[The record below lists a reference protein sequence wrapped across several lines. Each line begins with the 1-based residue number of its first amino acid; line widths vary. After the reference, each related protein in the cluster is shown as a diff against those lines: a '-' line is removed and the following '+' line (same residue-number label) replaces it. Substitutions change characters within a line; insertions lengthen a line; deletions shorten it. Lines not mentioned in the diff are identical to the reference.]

1 MLLMCALI
9 VLLLSV
15 FVVVLVGVISLNMP
29 VWVGVD
35 SAVDADAGAA
45 AAIVGA
51 TFVFLRKWLRN
62 ITRFLFKFAVALP
75 TPAHVADAAAKALD
89 TTAAAAAED
98 GGCGK
103 VLQAEPGN
111 RPALPNR
118 PLPPLLPQP
127 TMPAEAVD
135 VVGEVAPPPPSAPPM
150 LPPANPTPGPGR
162 PTPSIS
168 SCASMV
174 GKC

>member
-1 MLLMCALI
+1 M
-9 VLLLSV
+9 
-15 FVVVLVGVISLNMP
+15 SLNMP
-29 VWVGVD
+29 VWLGVD
-35 SAVDADAGAA
+35 NDVDADADAGAA
-45 AAIVGA
+45 AAVAGA

-62 ITRFLFKFAVALP
+62 ITRFLFRFAVALP

-103 VLQAEPGN
+103 VLHAEPGS
-111 RPALPNR
+111 RLALPNK
-118 PLPPLLPQP
+118 PLPLPPLLPPLLPQP

-150 LPPANPTPGPGR
+150 LPPAKPAPGPGR